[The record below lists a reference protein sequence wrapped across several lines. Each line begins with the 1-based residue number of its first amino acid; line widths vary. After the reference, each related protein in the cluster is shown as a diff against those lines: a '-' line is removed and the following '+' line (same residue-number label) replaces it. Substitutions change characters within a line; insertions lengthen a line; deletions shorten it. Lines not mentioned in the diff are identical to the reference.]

1 MRIGK
6 LKKKL
11 TISQYMWRYF
21 AFFSVIIF
29 SLLWVLQIM
38 MFKTYYET
46 MKEHEI
52 SIVGTTIAENFQ
64 KSSDVTFDKSD
75 MKKLERAFKHRY
87 FEAGK
92 TAFES
97 GVQLYMFDNGGKQ
110 IVFDDRPHSGAQ
122 LESNEVYEIA
132 KKIKNGDYGRTFK
145 LRDGNFKTNIIG
157 MISSAYLNGKRIF
170 FYIKAPMMP
179 LDTTVRVLQSQLFL
193 VTIASLIIAIVTAYF
208 ASKSLARPIKKMTD
222 SANILAT
229 GNYDVNFEGTKYL
242 EICELSDAL
251 NYAAHEL
258 SKTDTLRRD
267 LMANVSHDL
276 KTPLTIIKSYAEMIR
291 DLSGENPKKRN
302 EHTQVI
308 IDETDRLTD
317 LVSDIL
323 DLSKL
328 ESGTDSMKNEIFDL
342 GSAALSVVDG
352 FRIYE
357 ENEGFTFET
366 DIDEN
371 SFVYADKRRIS
382 QVIYNLMNNA
392 VNYTGD
398 EKKVY
403 VKVKKLSDKVRFEV
417 KDTGEG
423 IDESEIDKV
432 WDRYYKSS
440 KTHKRISKGT
450 GIGLSIVKNILTEHG
465 AKFGVTS
472 EKKKGS
478 TFWFELLREER

>member
-1 MRIGK
+1 
-6 LKKKL
+6 
-11 TISQYMWRYF
+11 
-21 AFFSVIIF
+21 
-29 SLLWVLQIM
+29 
-38 MFKTYYET
+38 
-46 MKEHEI
+46 
-52 SIVGTTIAENFQ
+52 
-64 KSSDVTFDKSD
+64 
-75 MKKLERAFKHRY
+75 
-87 FEAGK
+87 
-92 TAFES
+92 
-97 GVQLYMFDNGGKQ
+97 
-110 IVFDDRPHSGAQ
+110 
-122 LESNEVYEIA
+122 
-132 KKIKNGDYGRTFK
+132 
-145 LRDGNFKTNIIG
+145 
-157 MISSAYLNGKRIF
+157 
-170 FYIKAPMMP
+170 
-179 LDTTVRVLQSQLFL
+179 
-193 VTIASLIIAIVTAYF
+193 
-208 ASKSLARPIKKMTD
+208 
-222 SANILAT
+222 
-229 GNYDVNFEGTKYL
+229 
-242 EICELSDAL
+242 
-251 NYAAHEL
+251 
-258 SKTDTLRRD
+258 
-267 LMANVSHDL
+267 MANVSHDL

-308 IDETDRLTD
+308 IDETDRLTY
-317 LVSDIL
+317 LVGDIL